1 MTGITPENVGK
12 HGVLA
17 WGESRLV
24 GKLTGVSDVDFGF
37 RMDGTT
43 EYASWFFAREG
54 WSFTPDAPKARLGM
68 IVRVSPLRSHLDDY
82 LVRTVDGWLNLANGD
97 LAYEGDDELAALI
110 ADPVFPGVADL

>member
-17 WGESRLV
+17 LGESRLV
-24 GKLTGVSDVDFGF
+24 GTVVHAIDGDWYEFNVDGDENGE
-37 RMDGTT
+37 MTLN
-43 EYASWFFAREG
+43 AV

-68 IVRVSPLRSHLDDY
+68 IVQNGQYP
-82 LVRTVDGWLNLANGD
+82 LVRLAQGWYDLRRDGFADALAD
-97 LAYEGDDELAALI
+97 KHLSHQI